1 MTEYRKKQYPVQG
14 KNKFGTYGFVQV
26 DSFRVDAGVHAL
38 NETQTARYYK
48 KGDLILGFR
57 AKVTEAFTSLG
68 SATLQ
73 LGFTGVRM
81 LSADTALTSIDA
93 IGDLVGPD
101 LTNGAENGPYLL
113 TADDSFDIINTTA
126 AFTAGKLDIDV
137 IYLPA
142 EQGVNLGDDTH
153 EYVSTA

>member
-14 KNKFGTYGFVQV
+14 KNEFGTYGFVMV
-26 DSFRVDAGVHAL
+26 DSFRVDAGLHAHT
-38 NETQTARYYK
+38 ETQETRIYK
-48 KGDLILGFR
+48 KGDIILGFR
-57 AKVTEAFTSLG
+57 AKVTEAFTSGG

-73 LGFTGVRM
+73 LGFTGKTM
-81 LSADTALTSIDA
+81 LSEATIALTSIDA
-93 IGDLVGPD
+93 IGDLVVPD
-101 LTNGAENGPYLL
+101 ESADAAVYVL
-113 TADDSFDIINTTA
+113 TADDSFDTIVGTA

-142 EQGVNLGDDTH
+142 AKQDLGDDTH

>member
-1 MTEYRKKQYPVQG
+1 MSRKRFYNADG
-14 KNKFGTYGFVQV
+14 KSGKKFTTTGFIRV
-26 DSFRVDAGVHAL
+26 DSFRVDAGVHAQD
-38 NETQTARYYK
+38 ETQAARWYR
-48 KGDLILGFR
+48 KGDLIFGFR
-57 AKVTEAFTSLG
+57 ARVTEAFTSDG

-113 TADDSFDIINTTA
+113 TADDAFDIINTTA

-137 IYLPA
+137 ILLPA
-142 EQGVNLGDDTH
+142 DPEDLGSNFH